1 MDGILEN
8 AESHLRKCGTVSLK
22 IGNGIFEKVELE
34 EKVDLSISKLIRKRR
49 IK

>member
-8 AESHLRKCGTVSLK
+8 RESHLRKCGTVSLK

-34 EKVDLSISKLIRKRR
+34 KYEDILILNND
-49 IK
+49 I